1 MIMFHV
7 KKKKKFK
14 NMYEN
19 HYGHYAKKSQCMF
32 ISTLWLNINN
42 SGLLVHL
49 FSNTRHSSITTI
61 VDKNINFQGFSSNDE
76 FKFDFPGQ

>member
-1 MIMFHV
+1 
-7 KKKKKFK
+7 
-14 NMYEN
+14 MYEN
-19 HYGHYAKKSQCMF
+19 HYGHYAKKSQYMF

-42 SGLLVHL
+42 SGLLVNL

-61 VDKNINFQGFSSNDE
+61 VDKNIQGFSSNDE

>member
-1 MIMFHV
+1 
-7 KKKKKFK
+7 
-14 NMYEN
+14 MYEN
-19 HYGHYAKKSQCMF
+19 HYGHYAKKSQYMF

-42 SGLLVHL
+42 SGLLVNL

-61 VDKNINFQGFSSNDE
+61 VDKNVQGFSSNDE

>member
-1 MIMFHV
+1 
-7 KKKKKFK
+7 
-14 NMYEN
+14 MYEN

-42 SGLLVHL
+42 SGLLVNL

-61 VDKNINFQGFSSNDE
+61 VDKNVQGFSSNDE